1 VDNSQK
7 QPDSGE
13 QAPGN
18 GDAPESSL
26 GPVESEVFRFAVD
39 GTANEAAPAGMDNQL
54 ADNDILAAM
63 ASVTPETLA
72 NIEHALDQLT
82 SATNLF
88 DVPALD
94 FDGAAD
100 S

>member
-1 VDNSQK
+1 
-7 QPDSGE
+7 
-13 QAPGN
+13 
-18 GDAPESSL
+18 
-26 GPVESEVFRFAVD
+26 
-39 GTANEAAPAGMDNQL
+39 MDNQL

-94 FDGAAD
+94 FDGATD